1 MDLHLLMVKRK
12 AIIFYI
18 DNQIFDNQN
27 IIKGWLPLY
36 DTMHGIRG
44 EIKVQVKVEI
54 FTDCNEYRKSSSGVE
69 FFSSMYFFKVYFYQ
83 L

>member
-1 MDLHLLMVKRK
+1 
-12 AIIFYI
+12 
-18 DNQIFDNQN
+18 
-27 IIKGWLPLY
+27 
-36 DTMHGIRG
+36 MHGIRG